1 MKKKTEFLFVLLFGF
16 VTITSVIAQTGK
28 PQYEIRTFRA
38 DTLLGVIT
46 IELFPAIAP
55 LHSAYFDSLVNI
67 KFYDSTAFHRVIPD
81 FVIQGGDPNSKHG
94 PRDTWGEGD
103 STQATIPAE
112 FSGIS
117 HQRGI
122 IGAARD
128 EDINSANSQ
137 FYINLDDNSFLDWN
151 YTAYG
156 QVLEGMDVV
165 DFISLVPRDANDNP
179 IEKIEMFIT
188 KTGFTNE
195 VPNVPVLT
203 YPQNG
208 EVGILNLDTLKWE
221 PVDGAVMYTLQ
232 ISKSESF
239 DSIFIEKQVGFNFHQ
254 LRNLELG
261 SIDFYWRVNANNGGN
276 ESGFSQ
282 TGHFIS
288 SIEAPI
294 LVSPEMNPDSISL
307 TPEFVW
313 LPVKGAT
320 KYRLQISRSPLFQT
334 SHILYDIDTITATSY
349 ISDTLEPNKSH
360 YWRVFSMTDTYLGPV
375 SEFRRFVTPAV
386 TGITDNNQ
394 NILRFELDQNYP
406 NPFNPATVINYTIP
420 KGKGDN
426 TFNVNVTLVIYD
438 VLGHEVVTLVNEKQT
453 PGNYEVIFDANSVG
467 KGLPSGIYFY
477 KLTAGNL
484 SEVKKMILMK

>member
-1 MKKKTEFLFVLLFGF
+1 MKKKFNFLFVLVVSFL
-16 VTITSVIAQTGK
+16 ITNSILAQTGK

-67 KFYDSTAFHRVIPD
+67 NFYDSTAFHRVIPD

-112 FSGIS
+112 FSGVS

-137 FYINLDDNSFLDWN
+137 FYINLDNNDFLDWN

-195 VPNVPVLT
+195 IPAIPVLT
-203 YPQNG
+203 YPING

-254 LRNLELG
+254 LRDLELG
-261 SIDFYWRVNANNGGN
+261 SIDFYWRVKANNGGN
-276 ESGFSQ
+276 ESDFSQ
-282 TGHFIS
+282 TGHFVS

-320 KYRLQISRSPLFQT
+320 KYRLQISRSPLFQDA
-334 SHILYDIDTITATSY
+334 HILHDVDTITSTSY
-349 ISDTLEPNKSH
+349 VSDTLEPNKSH

-375 SEFRRFVTPAV
+375 SEFRRFVTPDV
-386 TGITDNNQ
+386 TGINDNEQ
-394 NILRFELDQNYP
+394 FVFRFVLNQNYP
-406 NPFNPATVINYTIP
+406 NPFNPITVINYSIP
-420 KGKGDN
+420 
-426 TFNVNVTLVIYD
+426 NVGQFAKSSHNVTLKVYD
-438 VLGHEVVTLVNEKQT
+438 VLGREIATLVNEKQS
-453 PGNYEVIFDANSVG
+453 PGNYEITFDAIG
-467 KGLPSGIYFY
+467 FPSGIYFY
-477 KLTAGNL
+477 KLTAGNFTK
-484 SEVKKMILMK
+484 VRKMILMK